1 MVRFDP
7 DLTNNQGPY
16 WLRNV
21 YFVYLLELRA
31 IVKAAPAILNS
42 KFEFGN
48 SDEDKETLE
57 MVKKIIEMMKSFP
70 DQFDESGMFSGSLEQ
85 VNVSKSQQTFLTT
98 FFSSILIKICK
109 SF

>member
-1 MVRFDP
+1 MLLLIIISCKYFSLCPRFDP

-31 IVKAAPAILNS
+31 IVKAAPVILNS

-48 SDEDKETLE
+48 SAEDEETLE
-57 MVKKIIEMMKSFP
+57 TVKKIIEMMKSFP
-70 DQFDESGMFSGSLEQ
+70 DQFDESGMFAGSIQQ
-85 VNVSKSQQTFLTT
+85 VLYKISK
-98 FFSSILIKICK
+98 K
-109 SF
+109 